1 MSILGKEEGSGPG
14 TVGLAYCSPPYSPRM
29 TGQGPVQTHCCL
41 KCSLVCWPP
50 GLPGKEESL
59 SLRPRSPPASPS
71 ALTHHG
77 MHCRALMRSHVLT
90 LAHLQGLK
98 QVPRLPLLYSGDCL
112 QDCRKAYTRPS
123 IYTEALQL
131 SAKTITHV
139 SSFLQPLT
147 PSPSIIPCSQAPTW
161 LAGHRLS
168 GMSSLCPPLGQ
179 LPLILQLL
187 QQASIHSLNVPP
199 ADIHSFIHHFSS
211 RHSFTVPP
219 ADRSPPTPD

>member
-1 MSILGKEEGSGPG
+1 MTED
-14 TVGLAYCSPPYSPRM
+14 SPPLHLEAHEHFGQRGRKWSWNRGLGLLLPPYLPRM
-29 TGQGPVQTHCCL
+29 TGQGPVRTHCCR

-59 SLRPRSPPASPS
+59 SLRPRSPPARPS
-71 ALTHHG
+71 ALIHHG
-77 MHCRALMRSHVLT
+77 MHCRAVMRSHVLT
-90 LAHLQGLK
+90 LAHLQALK

-131 SAKTITHV
+131 SARTITHA

-147 PSPSIIPCSQAPTW
+147 PPHSIIPASQAPTW
-161 LAGHRLS
+161 RAGHRLS

-179 LPLILQLL
+179 LPLILQFL
-187 QQASIHSLNVPP
+187 QQTFIHSLNVPL
-199 ADIHSFIHHFSS
+199 ADIHSFIHRSSS
-211 RHSFTVPP
+211 R
-219 ADRSPPTPD
+219 

>member
-29 TGQGPVQTHCCL
+29 TGQGPVRTHCCL
-41 KCSLVCWPP
+41 KCSLVGWPP

-59 SLRPRSPPASPS
+59 SLRPRSPPASPL

-90 LAHLQGLK
+90 LAHLRGLK

-131 SAKTITHV
+131 SARPSPMFPTFFSPSPRPPLLYPAHRLPHGELGTDCLEHPACALPLASFL
-139 SSFLQPLT
+139 SSF
-147 PSPSIIPCSQAPTW
+147 
-161 LAGHRLS
+161 HR
-168 GMSSLCPPLGQ
+168 
-179 LPLILQLL
+179 
-187 QQASIHSLNVPP
+187 
-199 ADIHSFIHHFSS
+199 FSS
-211 RHSFTVPP
+211 RHPFIHSPFLQQIGPHPP
-219 ADRSPPTPD
+219 PD